1 MRRVVS
7 GFATA
12 LLPSRRTIGNPER
25 SRRRSFLPLACLAL
39 VGIATW
45 SLSLSAPAAAQQAA
59 AADPAL
65 AGLQIWNTHNCSM
78 CHSGMGTGTKGEFAA
93 PNLRESTLK
102 ADAIKETVACG
113 RGPMPTHLMGAYVT
127 VPCYGIPLGAVPN
140 GQAVGVQMSA
150 ADLDTLVA
158 FLVKYVVNVPLT
170 KDICALYNGGD
181 VRFCSAYPDK

>member
-1 MRRVVS
+1 MNLEKQCVS
-7 GFATA
+7 
-12 LLPSRRTIGNPER
+12 SRENVANHGRG
-25 SRRRSFLPLACLAL
+25 RRRSFLTLACLAL

-45 SLSLSAPAAAQQAA
+45 SLSLPSPAAAQAA

-65 AGLQIWNTHNCSM
+65 AGLQVWNTHNCSM

-102 ADAIKETVACG
+102 AADIRETVACG
-113 RGPMPTHLMGAYVT
+113 RGAMPTHLEGAYKT
-127 VPCYGIPLGAVPN
+127 VACYGMPLGAVPN

-150 ADLDTLVA
+150 ADLDTLVG
-158 FLVKYVVNVPLT
+158 FLVKYVINVPLT

-181 VRFCSAYPDK
+181 VRFCGQYP

>member
-1 MRRVVS
+1 MEAFVSPRRMNLEKQCVR
-7 GFATA
+7 
-12 LLPSRRTIGNPER
+12 SREKSANPER
-25 SRRRSFLPLACLAL
+25 SRRRSFLSLACLAL

-45 SLSLSAPAAAQQAA
+45 SLSLPSPAAAQQAA

-102 ADAIKETVACG
+102 ADAIKEVVACG

-127 VPCYGIPLGAVPN
+127 VPCYGMPLGAVP
-140 GQAVGVQMSA
+140 
-150 ADLDTLVA
+150 
-158 FLVKYVVNVPLT
+158 
-170 KDICALYNGGD
+170 
-181 VRFCSAYPDK
+181 

>member
-1 MRRVVS
+1 MNLEKQFVS
-7 GFATA
+7 SREESQSRTEPPPFVSA
-12 LLPSRRTIGNPER
+12 LV
-25 SRRRSFLPLACLAL
+25 CLAL

-45 SLSLSAPAAAQQAA
+45 SLSLPSPARNQAA

-65 AGLQIWNTHNCSM
+65 AGLQVWNTHNCSM

-113 RGPMPTHLMGAYVT
+113 RGPMPTHLMGGYKT
-127 VPCYGIPLGAVPN
+127 VACYGIPLGDVPN

-158 FLVKYVVNVPLT
+158 FLVNTSSTCPDEGYLR
-170 KDICALYNGGD
+170 AL
-181 VRFCSAYPDK
+181 

>member
-1 MRRVVS
+1 
-7 GFATA
+7 
-12 LLPSRRTIGNPER
+12 
-25 SRRRSFLPLACLAL
+25 
-39 VGIATW
+39 
-45 SLSLSAPAAAQQAA
+45 
-59 AADPAL
+59 
-65 AGLQIWNTHNCSM
+65 
-78 CHSGMGTGTKGEFAA
+78 MGTGTKGEFAA

>member
-1 MRRVVS
+1 MNLEKQFVSSREKIANHERR
-7 GFATA
+7 
-12 LLPSRRTIGNPER
+12 
-25 SRRRSFLPLACLAL
+25 RRRSFLPLACLAL
-39 VGIATW
+39 VGLATW
-45 SLSLSAPAAAQQAA
+45 SLSLPSPAAAQQTA

-65 AGLQIWNTHNCSM
+65 AGLQVWNTHNCAM

-102 ADAIKETVACG
+102 ADAIRETVACG

-127 VPCYGIPLGAVPN
+127 VPCYGIPLAAALPPGT
-140 GQAVGVQMSA
+140 AVGVQMSA

-170 KDICALYNGGD
+170 KDICALYTNGD
-181 VRFCSAYPDK
+181 PRPCAQYP

>member
-1 MRRVVS
+1 MNLEKQFVSLREKIANHERR
-7 GFATA
+7 
-12 LLPSRRTIGNPER
+12 
-25 SRRRSFLPLACLAL
+25 RRRSFLPLACLAL
-39 VGIATW
+39 AGIATW
-45 SLSLSAPAAAQQAA
+45 SLSLPSPAAAQQTA

-65 AGLQIWNTHNCSM
+65 AGLQVWNTHNCSM
-78 CHSGMGTGTKGEFAA
+78 CHGGMALGTRGEFAA

-113 RGPMPTHLMGAYVT
+113 RGPMPTHLMGAYLT

-158 FLVKYVVNVPLT
+158 FLVKYVVGVPLT
-170 KDICALYNGGD
+170 KDICAIYTMGD
-181 VRFCSAYPDK
+181 PRPCASYPDK